1 MQNTAQIIQLEPD
14 ADDVVEGILVTL
26 SIRHWKGRAIDE
38 DATTK
43 VASDNSVTPDVGAYH
58 KRLFE
63 KHALGTISQDVY
75 KARQDH
81 WWLTMP
87 WADTGQRL
95 LPAANIELYAAKMKE
110 WQNKIDGGV
119 KKFLAKYDE
128 YKDGAKVALGGLY
141 KEDDYGSV
149 DEIAAKFSFNL
160 QYGVLPTDDLRVSM
174 SEETRRELCASIRKD
189 TEQRI
194 YASVEDKLQ
203 LLVDQL
209 LHYRDKVCAEHPDP
223 EKQGKAKSFKI
234 AGLRNVGRELAIVRA
249 INLTNDPRL
258 ISVCDKVE
266 GLANE
271 IGMTLDTAE
280 VHATQIRN
288 NPTYRE
294 NQRKKADDMLKRMGF
309 A

>member
-38 DATTK
+38 AATTK

-63 KHALGTISQDVY
+63 KHALGTISNNVY

-95 LPAANIELYAAKMKE
+95 LPAANIELYAAKMKK

-119 KKFLAKYDE
+119 KEFLERYDE
-128 YKDGAKVALGGLY
+128 YKAGAKVALGGLY
-141 KEDDYGSV
+141 KDTDYDSIDV
-149 DEIAAKFSFNL
+149 VAAKFSFNL
-160 QYGVLPTDDLRVSM
+160 QYGELPTGDLRVSM
-174 SEETRRELCASIRKD
+174 SEETRRELCASIRRD

-209 LHYRDKVCAEHPDP
+209 LHYRDKVCTEDPDP
-223 EKQGKAKSFKI
+223 KRQGKAKSFKI

-258 ISVCDKVE
+258 IAVCDDIE
-266 GLANE
+266 ALANE
-271 IGMTLDTAE
+271 IGMNDDTAE
-280 VHATQIRN
+280 VHAHQIKN
-288 NPTYRE
+288 SPTYRE
-294 NQRKKADDMLKRMGF
+294 NQKKKADDMLKSMGF